1 MPLLEVEE
9 AGKAKVFIPQS
20 TAILRYLG
28 KLGGLYPMDPL
39 EALKVD
45 SMLDTIAETSLPI
58 EMSVQGSVKFMI
70 ADEPWTKEQVLEIR
84 KRLSTSDAHGLPFYF
99 SHFEKVLKENG
110 TGWLVGENVT
120 IADLQLHRVPSW
132 VMSGMLDGIPKDL
145 VDGYPLVKAHHERI
159 EALPEVVAWRANH
172 PTPYTDFEFS

>member
-9 AGKAKVFIPQS
+9 AGKSKVLIAES

-28 KLGGLYPMDPL
+28 KLGGLYPTDPL

-45 SMLDTIAETSLPI
+45 SMLDTVSETSLPI
-58 EMSVQGSVKFMI
+58 EMSVKGSAKFMI

-84 KRLSTSDAHGLPFYF
+84 KRISTSDTYGLPFYF
-99 SHFEKVLKENG
+99 SYFEKVLEENG
-110 TGWLVGENVT
+110 TGWLVGEKVT
-120 IADLQLHRVPSW
+120 IADLQLNRVPSW

-145 VDGYPLVKAHHERI
+145 VDGYPLLKAHHERI